1 MEFIL
6 CENVKE
12 EKKRRIELMKLH
24 KKNPFLFPFFIFKSF
39 MVKNRFIHYLLSRI
53 KIKKK
58 IDNPFYNH

>member
-24 KKNPFLFPFFIFKSF
+24 KKKSISISVF
-39 MVKNRFIHYLLSRI
+39 YFQKFHGEKSIHPLSSFSNKN
-53 KIKKK
+53 
-58 IDNPFYNH
+58 